1 MILPD
6 YPSWFDPTAD
16 ESDEDEEQETHAAWA
31 CRLMEDNG
39 GWNP

>member
-6 YPSWFDPTAD
+6 YPEWFDPTAD
-16 ESDEDEEQETHAAWA
+16 ESDEDEEQETYAAWY
-31 CRLMEDNG
+31 CRLMEENG